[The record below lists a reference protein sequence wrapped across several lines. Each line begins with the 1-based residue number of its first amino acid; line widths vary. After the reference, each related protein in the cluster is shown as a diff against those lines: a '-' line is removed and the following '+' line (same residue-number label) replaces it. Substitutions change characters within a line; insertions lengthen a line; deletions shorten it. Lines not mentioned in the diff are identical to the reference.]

1 MKKNGET
8 MNIEDN
14 VVSNVVDNTMT
25 TYEDLTP
32 EEAAEI
38 IRKTRKNVVQRSILE
53 AKGRQGFRR
62 RWVNEKPGAVERK
75 LAEGWRPVKGKD
87 IASADMTVQGGSQ
100 MGDTVRKVVNP
111 TQGSKLGAHATLME
125 IPETI
130 YQEVQKDKE
139 ARRLDIE
146 AQIAPKQVAAKKMAE
161 DRSSNSGF
169 YTNEMH

>member
-1 MKKNGET
+1 MKKSEQI

-32 EEAAEI
+32 EEAAELV
-38 IRKTRKNVVQRSILE
+38 RKTRKNVVQQSILE
-53 AKGRQGFRR
+53 AKARSGFRR
-62 RWVNEKPGAVERK
+62 RWINEKPGAVDRK

-87 IASADMTVQGGSQ
+87 VASADMTVQGGSQ

-111 TQGSKLGAHATLME
+111 SHGSKLGAHAILME

-130 YQEVQKDKE
+130 YQEFQKEKE

-146 AQIAPKQVAAKKMAE
+146 AQIDPKQVAAKKMAE
-161 DRSSNSGF
+161 ERSTNSGF
-169 YTNEMH
+169 YTSAMN